1 MSENLNE
8 QVIVG
13 FFADAAAAEQEAD
26 ALRNWDKANED
37 VKLGAMGR
45 ITLAEDGKVEAKRYG
60 AARAGRGALVGG
72 AIGILAA
79 GVTGG
84 LSLLAGAIGGGA
96 IGGVT
101 GKLTHGSLGLT
112 DEAAAQVKQHLTGGG
127 AALVV
132 LCDDFE
138 VEPTMEQLK
147 AAGGKVQGFGVS
159 AHVLQAIHSHQVDNY
174 RDAQIMD
181 DYTNDLIV

>member
-13 FFADAAAAEQEAD
+13 FFADAAAADHAAD
-26 ALRNWDKANED
+26 ALRNWDKAND
-37 VKLGAMGR
+37 DIKLGTMGR
-45 ITLAEDGKVEAKRYG
+45 ITLGEDGKVEAKRYG

-84 LSLLAGAIGGGA
+84 LSLLAGAVGGGA

-112 DEAAAQVKQHLTGGG
+112 DEAAAQIKQHLTDGG

-138 VEPTMEQLK
+138 VEPTMAQLK

-159 AHVLQAIHSHQVDNY
+159 AHVLQAIHNHQVDNY

>member
-1 MSENLNE
+1 MSDNLNE
-8 QVIVG
+8 QVVVG
-13 FFADAAAAEQEAD
+13 FFADATAADHAAE
-26 ALRNWDKANED
+26 ALRNWDKAND
-37 VKLGAMGR
+37 DIKLGTMGR
-45 ITLAEDGKVEAKRYG
+45 ITLGEDGKVDAKRYG

-84 LSLLAGAIGGGA
+84 LSLLAGALGGGA
-96 IGGVT
+96 LGGVA

-112 DEAAAQVKQHLTGGG
+112 DEAANQVKQHLTDGG

-138 VEPTMEQLK
+138 VESTMEQIK
-147 AAGGKVQGFGVS
+147 AAGGEAQGFGVS
-159 AHVLQAIHSHQVDNY
+159 AAVLSAIHDKQADNV
-174 RDAQIMD
+174 RFNEIMD
-181 DYTNDLIV
+181 DYTNDLMV